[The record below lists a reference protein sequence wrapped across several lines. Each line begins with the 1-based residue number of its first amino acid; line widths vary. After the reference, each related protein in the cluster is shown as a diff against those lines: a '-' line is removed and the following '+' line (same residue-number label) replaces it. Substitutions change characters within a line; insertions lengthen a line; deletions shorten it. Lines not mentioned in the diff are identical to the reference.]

1 MYLQIPT
8 ENHHIYPVRFEPSIH
23 YQPFGKTKMT
33 TTVEVKESSIALVGM
48 YASVEAMVESCHQ
61 DRNPLVV
68 VFCTYIVRAYYVR
81 SVVDTIC
88 MQQVSLLNTQNDP
101 RFRAPFLGWTLL
113 HEQLYFIP
121 WHWKP

>member
-1 MYLQIPT
+1 
-8 ENHHIYPVRFEPSIH
+8 
-23 YQPFGKTKMT
+23 MT

-68 VFCTYIVRAYYVR
+68 VFCTYKVRVYYVR

-101 RFRAPFLGWTLL
+101 RFRAPFLGWTIFMNN
-113 HEQLYFIP
+113 FIP
-121 WHWKP
+121 

>member
-1 MYLQIPT
+1 
-8 ENHHIYPVRFEPSIH
+8 
-23 YQPFGKTKMT
+23 MT

-68 VFCTYIVRAYYVR
+68 FCTYIVRVYYVG

-101 RFRAPFLGWTLL
+101 RFRAPFLGWTIFMNN
-113 HEQLYFIP
+113 FIP
-121 WHWKP
+121 